1 MQPMNPTKFIA
12 TASTLLFHLAHSLR
26 GTPQLRLQAFHQ
38 GAFAYAVYSGGV
50 HTSVGRT
57 MP

>member
-26 GTPQLRLQAFHQ
+26 GTPQDVHQ